1 MAYYRTSICLL
12 CTSFYSGTFYKTC
25 KQRLATL
32 LFQKQL
38 TTNFVFQ
45 KWYKHMKNMALHFSS
60 FSLSNKLLKNKQNKH
75 FLETNCW
82 LV

>member
-1 MAYYRTSICLL
+1 
-12 CTSFYSGTFYKTC
+12 
-25 KQRLATL
+25 
-32 LFQKQL
+32 
-38 TTNFVFQ
+38 
-45 KWYKHMKNMALHFSS
+45 MKNMALHFSS